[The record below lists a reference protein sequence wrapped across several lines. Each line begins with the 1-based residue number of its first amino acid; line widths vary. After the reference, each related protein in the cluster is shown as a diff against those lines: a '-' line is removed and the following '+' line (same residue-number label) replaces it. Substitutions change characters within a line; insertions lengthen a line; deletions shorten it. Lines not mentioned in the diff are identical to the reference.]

1 MVASLRWHDV
11 LSPAALVARLTG
23 IAGHQDGGALG
34 LAGKAC
40 EVDPLAFGMGLAADD
55 AEARERVDVG
65 SDEDAVGGAAPGGV
79 VFGHFG
85 EARSAERRVGTECVR
100 TGRSRGAPYI

>member
-55 AEARERVDVG
+55 AAARERVDVG
-65 SDEDAVGGAAPGGV
+65 SDEAAVGGAAPGGV

-85 EARSAERRVGTECVR
+85 EAEVAVHLVQFGEDGRWEERRVG
-100 TGRSRGAPYI
+100 